1 MDWCLWKEDKWEN
14 ANEKDVILYEERV
27 DAKEEKDISIVKKRE
42 RRCIQVHKWK
52 IEKEIYQTLKVAS
65 NSISIFI
72 ENLSLISNIVENIG
86 RQNLLLEY
94 NILMENSQ

>member
-1 MDWCLWKEDKWEN
+1 MKKELMLRKRKIYLLLRKERGDVYKFI
-14 ANEKDVILYEERV
+14 NE
-27 DAKEEKDISIVKKRE
+27 
-42 RRCIQVHKWK
+42 K